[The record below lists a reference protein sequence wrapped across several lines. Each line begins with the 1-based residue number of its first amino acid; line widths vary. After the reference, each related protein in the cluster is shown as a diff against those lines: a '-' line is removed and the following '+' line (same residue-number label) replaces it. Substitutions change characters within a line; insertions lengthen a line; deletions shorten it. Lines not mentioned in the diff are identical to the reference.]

1 MALNGNNDK
10 VLPIVAKLGY
20 PLNGRSFTVTGAK
33 VGQTVKIA
41 EVDSVGTPTA
51 WEPTDFPTG
60 GTDVDFDGY
69 ATEEFVESKVEE
81 AKLDI
86 KEADLVIIAPVP
98 ITMGGHHASGFV
110 AGAGSISKAC
120 RKAHDTGEKPVVYL
134 QCSGGSP
141 EGVFREFCEITHI
154 FMEEA
159 ADPADTRVV
168 LDFVYRHAGS
178 LYACTLV
185 SQGENNILDNRFTEF
200 ECTELQESGNVDLT
214 GYATESWVKEGYQP
228 KGNYLT
234 EVPEGYAK
242 TTDIPAKPEDIGA
255 QPAGN
260 YLTEIPS
267 GYATEEFV
275 EQSLARMK
283 TGVLCVTADFST
295 MIASHSPA
303 EILEAVNSGKG
314 VYLCVFNTDGIAV
327 LSLVGVSAD
336 TGEAVF
342 CNTLYDGLVFGHR
355 LGILQASVYA
365 DKSVTFANNG
375 SVLSMCVPVAE
386 NTDVGKVLGVT
397 EDGLE
402 WSEPPEGGVLQVTV
416 DPASRL
422 ASHSPAEILAAAKSG
437 NTVQLYDPSENGAV
451 VLPLFLATQNEAVFS
466 ATGYGGYDRGY
477 YTRTYEA
484 FVRSDRTVDFANEG
498 FFDSRCVPD
507 FEAEDAGKVLTV
519 AENGLQW
526 VEPPDKTEIVNSV
539 LAALPV
545 YAGEVEAV

>member
-51 WEPTDFPTG
+51 WEPTDFPTSG
-60 GTDVDFDGY
+60 ADVDFDGY
-69 ATEEFVESKVEE
+69 ATEEFVKNEIEG

-86 KEADLVIIAPVP
+86 KEADLVIVAPVP

-141 EGVFREFCEITHI
+141 EGVFREFCEITRI
-154 FMEEA
+154 YMEEA
-159 ADPADTRVV
+159 DDPANTRAV

-214 GYATESWVKEGYQP
+214 GYAKETWVREGYQP

-234 EVPEGYAK
+234 EIPEGYA
-242 TTDIPAKPEDIGA
+242 TED
-255 QPAGN
+255 
-260 YLTEIPS
+260 
-267 GYATEEFV
+267 FV
-275 EQSLARMK
+275 EQSLDRVNA
-283 TGVLCVTADFST
+283 GGLCVTVDYGT
-295 MIASHSPA
+295 RIASHSPA
-303 EILEAVNSGKG
+303 EILEAVNSGKS
-314 VYLCVFNTDGIAV
+314 VYLCVFSTGGVVV
-327 LSLVGVSAD
+327 LSLVGVD
-336 TGEAVF
+336 TDVDTDSEKAVF
-342 CNTLYDGLVFGHR
+342 CATVYDGLVFGHR
-355 LGILQASVYA
+355 LGIIHAVVRG
-365 DKSVTFANNG
+365 DKTVTFANDG

-386 NTDVGKVLGVT
+386 NTDVGKILGVT
-397 EDGLE
+397 EDGLK

-437 NTVQLYDPSENGAV
+437 KTVQLYDPSENGAV
-451 VLPLFLATQNEAVFS
+451 ALPLFLATQNEAVFS

-507 FEAEDAGKVLTV
+507 FEADDAGKVLTV